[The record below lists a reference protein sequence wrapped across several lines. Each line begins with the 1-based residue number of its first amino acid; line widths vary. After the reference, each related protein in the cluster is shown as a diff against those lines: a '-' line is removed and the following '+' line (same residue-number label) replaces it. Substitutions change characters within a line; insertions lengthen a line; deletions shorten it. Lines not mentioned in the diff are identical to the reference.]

1 MSRTP
6 RSEIFDADEIGIY
19 HCINRCVRQLH
30 LLRDDQPGGRSG
42 SPRRVWIR
50 ARLEELAGIFAF
62 DHLNFSIMDNH
73 LHVLIRN
80 RPDIQDGWADEEVV
94 RRWWQLCP
102 GRRDDDG
109 RPAAMTDDEVQR
121 NLANHDKVLVLRRRL
136 GDISWFMKSLNEYIS
151 VRANAEDET
160 KGCFWEGR
168 FKSVRILD
176 DCGLLACAAYIDLNP
191 VRARLAE
198 TPETSRFTSVYER
211 LSALQSG
218 LPGTLTQQNGSGG
231 SSDTTQISVHPSI
244 LEAAATAHDSRAG
257 WLSPVQLDE
266 ASECQMPAPTR
277 RASNTGYLN
286 LSFVE

>member
-1 MSRTP
+1 
-6 RSEIFDADEIGIY
+6 
-19 HCINRCVRQLH
+19 
-30 LLRDDQPGGRSG
+30 
-42 SPRRVWIR
+42 
-50 ARLEELAGIFAF
+50 
-62 DHLNFSIMDNH
+62 
-73 LHVLIRN
+73 
-80 RPDIQDGWADEEVV
+80 
-94 RRWWQLCP
+94 
-102 GRRDDDG
+102 
-109 RPAAMTDDEVQR
+109 MTDDEVQR

-286 LSFVE
+286 LSFVEYVSLLDWTGRSVRDDKPGSVPGHLATIFDRLKIQSEVWIDLIRNFTVWFPTAAGRMESIRREAQRRGRKFIRGTSHARAAFAA